1 MLRSGLGACQMVC
14 LVWRWLLKKKK
25 LQNICNYCN
34 FVYHRISATVFQF
47 GVKLSYKDANLKAL
61 HILVT
66 ILKRLSVDIVFHIQ
80 RFMQK
85 INLR

>member
-61 HILVT
+61 HILAT

>member
-1 MLRSGLGACQMVC
+1 MFRAWGLSDGLFGLAMAIE
-14 LVWRWLLKKKK
+14 KKK

-47 GVKLSYKDANLKAL
+47 GVKLSYKDENLKAL
-61 HILVT
+61 HISTT
-66 ILKRLSVDIVFHIQ
+66 ILKRLSVNIVFPIQ

>member
-47 GVKLSYKDANLKAL
+47 GVKLSYKDENLKAL
-61 HILVT
+61 HISTT
-66 ILKRLSVDIVFHIQ
+66 ILKRLSVNIVFPIQ

>member
-1 MLRSGLGACQMVC
+1 MLRSGLGARQMVC

-47 GVKLSYKDANLKAL
+47 GVKLSYKDENLKAL
-61 HILVT
+61 HISAT

>member
-34 FVYHRISATVFQF
+34 FVYRRISATVFQF
-47 GVKLSYKDANLKAL
+47 GVKLSYKDENLKAL
-61 HILVT
+61 HISAT

>member
-47 GVKLSYKDANLKAL
+47 GVKLSYKDENLKVL
-61 HILVT
+61 HISAT
-66 ILKRLSVDIVFHIQ
+66 ILKRLSVNIVFHIQ